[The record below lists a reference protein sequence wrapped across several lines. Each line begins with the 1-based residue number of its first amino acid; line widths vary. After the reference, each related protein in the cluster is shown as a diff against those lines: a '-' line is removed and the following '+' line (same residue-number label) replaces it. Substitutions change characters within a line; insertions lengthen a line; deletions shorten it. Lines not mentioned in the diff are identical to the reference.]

1 MKLGARSSGRR
12 ASGRG
17 FTLIEMLVAL
27 SILALL
33 ASVAAPFAD
42 MAIQRKKEDELRYSL
57 RTIRDAIDDY
67 HHAVEDGR
75 VQKTVSGSGYPRSLQ
90 LLVDGV
96 EDTKSPQKKKIYFL
110 RRIPRDP
117 FAPKEEKPEAT
128 WGKRS
133 YASSAE
139 EPREGD
145 DVYDVYSQSN
155 KVGLNGIP
163 YRQW

>member
-1 MKLGARSSGRR
+1 MIFQGRGRSS
-12 ASGRG
+12 RG
-17 FTLIEMLVAL
+17 FTIIELMVAL

-33 ASVAAPFAD
+33 VSIAAPVAD
-42 MAIQRKKEDELRYSL
+42 LAIQRKKEEELRAAL

-75 VQKTVSGSGYPRSLQ
+75 VQRPLGGSGYPKTLQ
-90 LLVDGV
+90 TLVDGV
-96 EDTKSPQKKKIYFL
+96 EDEKSPKKQKIYFL

-117 FAPKEEKPEAT
+117 FAPASDKAEAG

-139 EPREGD
+139 EPRDGD
-145 DVYDVYSQSN
+145 DVYDVYSRSD
-155 KVGLNGIP
+155 KVGINGIP
-163 YRQW
+163 YRKW

>member
-1 MKLGARSSGRR
+1 MRPGARSGRG

-27 SILALL
+27 AILALL
-33 ASVAAPFAD
+33 ASVAVPFAD
-42 MAIQRKKEDELRYSL
+42 IAIQRKKEDELRHAL

-75 VQKTVSGSGYPRSLQ
+75 IQKTISGSGYPRNLQ

-96 EDTKSPQKKKIYFL
+96 EDMKSSQKKKIYFL

-117 FAPKEEKPEAT
+117 FAPGEAKPEAT

-133 YASSAE
+133 YASSAD

-145 DVYDVYSQSN
+145 DIYDVYSQSD

>member
-1 MKLGARSSGRR
+1 MTLGARADRSF
-12 ASGRG
+12 GRG

-27 SILALL
+27 AILALL
-33 ASVAAPFAD
+33 ASVAVPFAD
-42 MAIQRKKEDELRYSL
+42 IAVQRKKEDELRYNL
-57 RTIRDAIDDY
+57 RAIRDAIDDY

-75 VQKTVSGSGYPRSLQ
+75 IQKTISGSGYPRSLQ
-90 LLVDGV
+90 VLVDGV
-96 EDTKSPQKKKIYFL
+96 EDMKSPQKKKIYFL

-117 FAPKEEKPEAT
+117 FAPKEEKAEAT

-133 YASSAE
+133 YASSAD

-145 DVYDVYSQSN
+145 DVFDVYSTSD

>member
-1 MKLGARSSGRR
+1 MSLGARAGTRR
-12 ASGRG
+12 SGRG

-27 SILALL
+27 AILALL
-33 ASVAAPFAD
+33 ASVAVPFAD
-42 MAIQRKKEDELRYSL
+42 IAIQRKKEDELRYNL
-57 RTIRDAIDDY
+57 RVIRDAIDDY

-75 VQKTVSGSGYPRSLQ
+75 IQKTVSGSGYPRNLQ

-96 EDTKSPQKKKIYFL
+96 EDMKSPQKKKIYFL

-117 FAPKEEKPEAT
+117 FAPAEEKAEAS

-133 YASSAE
+133 YASSAD

-145 DVYDVYSQSN
+145 DVYDVYSTSD

>member
-1 MKLGARSSGRR
+1 MIAGCNKATGQ
-12 ASGRG
+12 RG
-17 FTLIEMLVAL
+17 FSLIELLVAL

-33 ASVAAPFAD
+33 ASIAVPFAD
-42 MAIQRKKEDELRYSL
+42 MAMQRKKEEELRYAL
-57 RTIRDAIDDY
+57 RTVRDAIDEYY
-67 HHAVEDGR
+67 HATQDGR
-75 VQKTVSGSGYPRSLQ
+75 IQKTISGSGYPRKLDV
-90 LLVDGV
+90 LVEGV
-96 EDTKSPQKKKIYFL
+96 EDQQSPTKKKIFFL

-117 FAPKEEKPEAT
+117 FSPKEEKPADT

-133 YASSAE
+133 SASSAE

-145 DVYDVYSQSN
+145 DIYDIYSKSD

>member
-1 MKLGARSSGRR
+1 MTEKAGKTTR
-12 ASGRG
+12 GRG

-27 SILALL
+27 AILALL

-42 MAIQRKKEDELRYSL
+42 LAIQRKKEDELRYAL

-75 VQKTVSGSGYPRSLQ
+75 IQKTISGSGYPRSLQ
-90 LLVDGV
+90 VLVDGV
-96 EDTKSPQKKKIYFL
+96 EDMKSPQKKKIYFL

-117 FAPKEEKPEAT
+117 FAPKDQKAEAS

-133 YASSAE
+133 YGSSAE

-145 DVYDVYSQSN
+145 DVYDVYSQSD

>member
-1 MKLGARSSGRR
+1 MKWRKSNGAK
-12 ASGRG
+12 G
-17 FTLIEMLVAL
+17 FTLIELLVAL

-42 MAIQRKKEDELRYSL
+42 MAMQRKKEEELRHAL
-57 RTIRDAIDDY
+57 RTLRDAIDDY
-67 HHAVEDGR
+67 HRAFEDGR
-75 VQKTVSGSGYPRSLQ
+75 IVRIVGSNGYPRNLQ
-90 LLVDGV
+90 ILVDGV
-96 EDTKSPQKKKIYFL
+96 EDEQSPQKAKIYFL

-117 FAPKEEKPEAT
+117 FAPTEEAPEKI

-133 YASSAE
+133 YASSADD
-139 EPREGD
+139 PREGD
-145 DVYDVYSQSN
+145 DVFDVYSRSD

>member
-1 MKLGARSSGRR
+1 MRNERWLKATTGNH
-12 ASGRG
+12 G
-17 FTLIEMLVAL
+17 FSLIELLVAL

-42 MAIQRKKEDELRYSL
+42 IAIQRKKEEELRYAL
-57 RTIRDAIDDY
+57 RTIRDAIDNY
-67 HHAVEDGR
+67 HHAVVDGR
-75 VQKTVSGSGYPRSLQ
+75 APRAMSGGSYPRSLQ
-90 LLVDGV
+90 VLVDGV
-96 EDTKSPQKKKIYFL
+96 EDEKSPQKKKIYFL

-117 FAPKEEKPEAT
+117 FADKEEKPEAT

-145 DVYDVYSQSN
+145 DVYDVYSRSD
-155 KVGLNGIP
+155 KEGLNGVP
-163 YRQW
+163 YRLW